1 MSVFTTDV
9 AVNAQVVVGLELR
22 ATVQLAAGRADL
34 AAGFL
39 QLASDVANRNH
50 PGWFVSPA
58 LEQMILDLGQTLDA
72 DAAGVYPL
80 GPIVHVLADDAG
92 AVIQSAREWWRLDT
106 DARLLALPDRSTG
119 PLAAARELREQ
130 MAGAS
135 LVVIHGSG
143 AAIAPLVALAGW
155 ATRPPA
161 MLVEP
166 ERLAFWGGIGVL
178 DAVIH
183 QSSTAVALAAERRCL
198 PTGRSVL
205 IEPHERSVA
214 EELCEVLREA
224 RERITGWPPPRP
236 PTALLPALP
245 SLIDQ
250 RVLSQQVE
258 QELAD
263 GVAGALRR
271 WQVPSDLTARPGWVV
286 LARDADGAL
295 RTIRDL
301 LARDP
306 RVFPDVVVVDV
317 NGRGELS
324 AIAEELAGVV
334 ELIQP
339 DRGLDL
345 DTATELG
352 VRQLVSDHIL
362 ITTDGAG
369 TDVDVVVD
377 LDLHL
382 RAGID
387 AIGVGGLAFGERCE
401 MRRHP
406 RHVGWP
412 TAVVLGHPAGSGR
425 RPEVTPSPEGT
436 HVRET
441 SEITE
446 SREKLFHTDS
456 EVPVGP
462 SDPEQ

>member
-72 DAAGVYPL
+72 DAAGVDPL

-178 DAVIH
+178 VAGLH
-183 QSSTAVALAAERRCL
+183 PSSTAVAQA
-198 PTGRSVL
+198 P
-205 IEPHERSVA
+205 I
-214 EELCEVLREA
+214 
-224 RERITGWPPPRP
+224 
-236 PTALLPALP
+236 
-245 SLIDQ
+245 
-250 RVLSQQVE
+250 
-258 QELAD
+258 
-263 GVAGALRR
+263 GA
-271 WQVPSDLTARPGWVV
+271 
-286 LARDADGAL
+286 
-295 RTIRDL
+295 
-301 LARDP
+301 
-306 RVFPDVVVVDV
+306 
-317 NGRGELS
+317 
-324 AIAEELAGVV
+324 
-334 ELIQP
+334 
-339 DRGLDL
+339 
-345 DTATELG
+345 
-352 VRQLVSDHIL
+352 
-362 ITTDGAG
+362 
-369 TDVDVVVD
+369 
-377 LDLHL
+377 
-382 RAGID
+382 
-387 AIGVGGLAFGERCE
+387 
-401 MRRHP
+401 
-406 RHVGWP
+406 
-412 TAVVLGHPAGSGR
+412 
-425 RPEVTPSPEGT
+425 
-436 HVRET
+436 
-441 SEITE
+441 
-446 SREKLFHTDS
+446 
-456 EVPVGP
+456 
-462 SDPEQ
+462 